1 MRITLNSSRFSPTFS
16 FFTITII
23 NIGEQLQSFVSAT
36 KVDTSWVRRKKRVL
50 VKKEFVFEDNRK
62 LSLAEL
68 KYEK

>member
-1 MRITLNSSRFSPTFS
+1 MRITLYSSRFSPTFS
-16 FFTITII
+16 FFAITII

-36 KVDTSWVRRKKRVL
+36 KVDTSWVRRKKRGL
-50 VKKEFVFEDNRK
+50 VKEEFVFEANRK